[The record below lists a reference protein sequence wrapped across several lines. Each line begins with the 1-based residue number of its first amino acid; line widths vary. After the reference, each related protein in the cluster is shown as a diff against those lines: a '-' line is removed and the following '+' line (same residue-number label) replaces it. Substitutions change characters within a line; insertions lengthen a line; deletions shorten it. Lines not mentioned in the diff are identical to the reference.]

1 MTGLLEVSGLRA
13 GYGAG
18 EVLHGVTLAVPAG
31 GVATVVGPNGAG
43 KTTLL
48 QAIMGFLPCTGGLL
62 LDGQDLHAIP
72 AEERVASGLSLVPE
86 KRELFTTMTVEENL
100 LLGGASRYRLGRGR
114 ALRAGLEAIYADF
127 PRLRE
132 RRRQAAGTL
141 SGGERQMLALG
152 RALMAQPRLL
162 LLDEPSLGL
171 APRIVGEIFRLIGR
185 LRSTG
190 VAVLL
195 VEQNARAAMR
205 TADYAYVLEGGTI
218 ALEGPSAELAAEERV
233 IDAYLGLSAGETAP
247 APTKAMR

>member
-1 MTGLLEVSGLRA
+1 MTGLLEVSGLHA

-18 EVLHGVTLAVPAG
+18 EVLHGVSLSVPPG

-48 QAIMGFLPCTGGLL
+48 QAIAGFLPCTGGLRF
-62 LDGQDLHAIP
+62 DGRDLHEVP
-72 AEERVASGLSLVPE
+72 AEDRVASGLCLVPE

-100 LLGGASRYRLGRGR
+100 LLGGACRYRPGRGR
-114 ALRAGLEAIYADF
+114 ALRAGLDAIYADF

-132 RRRQAAGTL
+132 RRRQEAGTL

-171 APRIVGEIFRLIGR
+171 APRVVGEIFQLIAR

-190 VAVLL
+190 VAVLM

-218 ALEGPSAELAAEERV
+218 VLEGPSARLAAEERV
-233 IDAYLGLSAGETAP
+233 IDAYLGLSAGEAGPAP
-247 APTKAMR
+247 AKAVR